1 MITLEEEK
9 PHISNL
15 NCHLREPEKGEQNKP
30 KASKRNKAE
39 AITTDPKENG
49 RITQGLL
56 SGLYTHTF
64 DN

>member
-56 SGLYTHTF
+56 
-64 DN
+64 